1 MFIFVYRNFEGG
13 YFDVGEQLTS
23 NIESCL
29 RAETTGSGTGAV
41 TTYTALNTQGELAL
55 SLCNKNEIHA
65 LIAPFSP
72 TQSLD
77 SLIPSGIDFS
87 LRVQFNE
94 GILNT
99 YNYHIN
105 ATLLKHSNPC
115 FFFSAPR
122 FFVTQS
128 TTVTP
133 KLHIKDA
140 RLYVQVCLLA
150 PQSLIKI
157 HQRLANGTLQL
168 PYMANVVKTF
178 SVEVGHLEAYFDLTL
193 KDTFQSC
200 IVLLYKNT
208 ELLGT
213 LNSNILKWSPH
224 NLKRAYLQTGL
235 SIK

>member
-99 YNYHIN
+99 YNYHKN

-115 FFFSAPR
+115 FFFFSSKILCHAINHSNTKASYQRCPLVR
-122 FFVTQS
+122 ASLPSSS
-128 TTVTP
+128 TIPNQDSPTTCQWNSSTP
-133 KLHIKDA
+133 IYGKCRKNLQC
-140 RLYVQVCLLA
+140 RSGPFGSLL
-150 PQSLIKI
+150 
-157 HQRLANGTLQL
+157 
-168 PYMANVVKTF
+168 
-178 SVEVGHLEAYFDLTL
+178 
-193 KDTFQSC
+193 
-200 IVLLYKNT
+200 
-208 ELLGT
+208 
-213 LNSNILKWSPH
+213 
-224 NLKRAYLQTGL
+224 
-235 SIK
+235 

>member
-99 YNYHIN
+99 YNYHKKCNTIK
-105 ATLLKHSNPC
+105 TL
-115 FFFSAPR
+115 
-122 FFVTQS
+122 
-128 TTVTP
+128 
-133 KLHIKDA
+133 
-140 RLYVQVCLLA
+140 
-150 PQSLIKI
+150 
-157 HQRLANGTLQL
+157 
-168 PYMANVVKTF
+168 
-178 SVEVGHLEAYFDLTL
+178 
-193 KDTFQSC
+193 
-200 IVLLYKNT
+200 
-208 ELLGT
+208 
-213 LNSNILKWSPH
+213 
-224 NLKRAYLQTGL
+224 
-235 SIK
+235 